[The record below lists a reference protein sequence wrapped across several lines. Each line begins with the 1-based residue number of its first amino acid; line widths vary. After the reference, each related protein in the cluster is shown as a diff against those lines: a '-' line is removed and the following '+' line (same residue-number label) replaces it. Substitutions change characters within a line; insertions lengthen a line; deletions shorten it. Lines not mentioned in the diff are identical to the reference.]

1 MTSDNR
7 LKLIG
12 KINLHR
18 HKEPTQISQAEILK
32 NLMQNKVRRRSNYP
46 VWWFLRGKLMI
57 TAAQLFRLAVR
68 LAKWQQEE
76 VMDTLGFGMQ
86 GEVLNP
92 AK

>member
-1 MTSDNR
+1 M
-7 LKLIG
+7 
-12 KINLHR
+12 NLHR
-18 HKEPTQISQAEILK
+18 HKELTQISQAKILK
-32 NLMQNKVRRRSNYP
+32 TLLQNKIRRRSNYP

-76 VMDTLGFGMQ
+76 VMDTLGFGTQ

-92 AK
+92 AKQKSRTVAR